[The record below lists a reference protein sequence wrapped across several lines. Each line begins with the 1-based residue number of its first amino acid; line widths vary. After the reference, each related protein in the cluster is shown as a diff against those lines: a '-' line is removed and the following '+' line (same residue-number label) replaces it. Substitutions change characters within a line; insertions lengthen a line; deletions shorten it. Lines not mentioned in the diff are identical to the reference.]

1 MKNYKEILKMAV
13 GNEVEAYEFYRD
25 AAAKMKDP
33 AMKKTF
39 MELADEE
46 SGHKVLLEGFLSN
59 EMKDMKFSDEKDYK
73 VVETVEAPQALD
85 RYGFQD
91 AIALAMKK
99 KRAGSNGDVPAI
111 ADASEGAKQKETFL
125 ELAKM
130 ERGTRFAPRRYLHR
144 HRVYRSLQDN
154 SLHKGPKDKRSA
166 LYLGR
171 ALLY

>member
-46 SGHKVLLEGFLSN
+46 SGHKVLLEGYLSN

-73 VVETVEAPQALD
+73 VAETVEAPQTLSTDMA
-85 RYGFQD
+85 FKD

-99 KRAGSNGDVPAI
+99 EQEAMEMYELF
-111 ADASEGAKQKETFL
+111 ADASEEAKQKETFL

-130 ERGTRFAPRRYLHR
+130 EKG
-144 HRVYRSLQDN
+144 
-154 SLHKGPKDKRSA
+154 HKVRLEGIYTDIA
-166 LYLGR
+166 FIE
-171 ALLY
+171 AW

>member
-73 VVETVEAPQALD
+73 VAETVEAPQTLSTDMA
-85 RYGFQD
+85 FKD

-99 KRAGSNGDVPAI
+99 EQEAMEMYQQF

-130 ERGTRFAPRRYLHR
+130 EKGHKVRGNVL
-144 HRVYRSLQDN
+144 
-154 SLHKGPKDKRSA
+154 
-166 LYLGR
+166 
-171 ALLY
+171 

>member
-1 MKNYKEILKMAV
+1 MKNYKEILQMAV

-39 MELADEE
+39 QELADEE

-59 EMKDMKFSDEKDYK
+59 EMKDMKFINEKDYK
-73 VVETVEAPQALD
+73 VAETVEAPQTLSTDMA
-85 RYGFQD
+85 FKD

-99 KRAGSNGDVPAI
+99 EQEAMEMYQQF

-130 ERGTRFAPRRYLHR
+130 EKG
-144 HRVYRSLQDN
+144 
-154 SLHKGPKDKRSA
+154 HKVRLEGIYTDIA
-166 LYLGR
+166 FIEVW
-171 ALLY
+171 

>member
-13 GNEVEAYEFYRD
+13 GNEVESFEFYRD

-39 MELADEE
+39 QELADEE

-73 VVETVEAPQALD
+73 VAETVEAPQTLSTDMA
-85 RYGFQD
+85 FKD

-99 KRAGSNGDVPAI
+99 EQEAMEMYQQF

-130 ERGTRFAPRRYLHR
+130 EKG
-144 HRVYRSLQDN
+144 
-154 SLHKGPKDKRSA
+154 HKVRLEGIYTDIA
-166 LYLGR
+166 FIEVW
-171 ALLY
+171 

>member
-13 GNEVEAYEFYRD
+13 GNEVEAFEFYRD

-39 MELADEE
+39 QELADEE

-73 VVETVEAPQALD
+73 VAETVEAPQTLSTDMA
-85 RYGFQD
+85 FKD

-99 KRAGSNGDVPAI
+99 EQEAMEMYQQF
-111 ADASEGAKQKETFL
+111 ADASDEAKQKETFL

-130 ERGTRFAPRRYLHR
+130 EKG
-144 HRVYRSLQDN
+144 
-154 SLHKGPKDKRSA
+154 HKVRLEGIYTDIA
-166 LYLGR
+166 FIEVW
-171 ALLY
+171 

>member
-73 VVETVEAPQALD
+73 VAETVEAPQTLSTDMA
-85 RYGFQD
+85 FKD

-99 KRAGSNGDVPAI
+99 EQEAI
-111 ADASEGAKQKETFL
+111 KMYQQFADASEGAKQKETFL

-130 ERGTRFAPRRYLHR
+130 EKG
-144 HRVYRSLQDN
+144 
-154 SLHKGPKDKRSA
+154 HKVRLEGIYTDIA
-166 LYLGR
+166 FIEVW
-171 ALLY
+171 

>member
-13 GNEVEAYEFYRD
+13 GNEVEAFEFYRD

-39 MELADEE
+39 QELADEE

-73 VVETVEAPQALD
+73 VAETVEAPQTLSTDMA
-85 RYGFQD
+85 FKD

-99 KRAGSNGDVPAI
+99 EQEAMEMYQQF
-111 ADASEGAKQKETFL
+111 ADASEEAKQKETFL

-130 ERGTRFAPRRYLHR
+130 EKG
-144 HRVYRSLQDN
+144 
-154 SLHKGPKDKRSA
+154 HKVRLEGIYTDIA
-166 LYLGR
+166 FIEVW
-171 ALLY
+171 

>member
-46 SGHKVLLEGFLSN
+46 SGHKVLLEGYLSN
-59 EMKDMKFSDEKDYK
+59 EMKDMKFSEEKDYK
-73 VVETVEAPQALD
+73 VAETVEAPQALSTD
-85 RYGFQD
+85 MAFKD

-99 KRAGSNGDVPAI
+99 EQEAMEMYQQF
-111 ADASEGAKQKETFL
+111 ADASEEAKQKETFL

-130 ERGTRFAPRRYLHR
+130 EKG
-144 HRVYRSLQDN
+144 
-154 SLHKGPKDKRSA
+154 HKVRLEGIYTDIA
-166 LYLGR
+166 FIEVW
-171 ALLY
+171 

>member
-73 VVETVEAPQALD
+73 VAETVEAPQALSTD
-85 RYGFQD
+85 MAFKD

-99 KRAGSNGDVPAI
+99 EQEAMEMYQQF

-130 ERGTRFAPRRYLHR
+130 EKG
-144 HRVYRSLQDN
+144 
-154 SLHKGPKDKRSA
+154 HKVRLEGIYTDIA
-166 LYLGR
+166 FIEVW
-171 ALLY
+171 

>member
-13 GNEVEAYEFYRD
+13 GNEVESFEFYRD

-39 MELADEE
+39 QELADEE

-73 VVETVEAPQALD
+73 VAETVEAPQTLSTDMA
-85 RYGFQD
+85 FKD

-99 KRAGSNGDVPAI
+99 EQEAMEMYQQF
-111 ADASEGAKQKETFL
+111 ADASDEAKQKETFL

-130 ERGTRFAPRRYLHR
+130 EKG
-144 HRVYRSLQDN
+144 
-154 SLHKGPKDKRSA
+154 HKVRLEGIYTDIA
-166 LYLGR
+166 FIEVW
-171 ALLY
+171 

>member
-1 MKNYKEILKMAV
+1 MAV

-73 VVETVEAPQALD
+73 VAETVEAPQTLSTDMA
-85 RYGFQD
+85 FKD

-99 KRAGSNGDVPAI
+99 EQEAMEMYQQF

-130 ERGTRFAPRRYLHR
+130 EKG
-144 HRVYRSLQDN
+144 
-154 SLHKGPKDKRSA
+154 HKVRLEGIYTDIA
-166 LYLGR
+166 FIEVW
-171 ALLY
+171 

>member
-13 GNEVEAYEFYRD
+13 GNEVESFEFYRD

-39 MELADEE
+39 QELADEE

-73 VVETVEAPQALD
+73 VAETVEAPQTLSTDMA
-85 RYGFQD
+85 FKD

-99 KRAGSNGDVPAI
+99 EQEAMEMYQQF
-111 ADASEGAKQKETFL
+111 ADASEEAKQKETFL

-130 ERGTRFAPRRYLHR
+130 EKG
-144 HRVYRSLQDN
+144 
-154 SLHKGPKDKRSA
+154 HKVRLEGIYTDIA
-166 LYLGR
+166 FIEVW
-171 ALLY
+171 

>member
-46 SGHKVLLEGFLSN
+46 SGHKVLLEGYLSN

-73 VVETVEAPQALD
+73 VAETVEAPQALSTD
-85 RYGFQD
+85 MAFKD

-99 KRAGSNGDVPAI
+99 EQEAMEMYQQF
-111 ADASEGAKQKETFL
+111 ADASEGAKQKTTFL
-125 ELAKM
+125 ELVKM
-130 ERGTRFAPRRYLHR
+130 EKG
-144 HRVYRSLQDN
+144 
-154 SLHKGPKDKRSA
+154 HKVRLEDIYTNIA
-166 LYLGR
+166 FVEIW
-171 ALLY
+171 

>member
-1 MKNYKEILKMAV
+1 MINYKEILKMAV

-39 MELADEE
+39 QELADEE
-46 SGHKVLLEGFLSN
+46 AGHKVLLEGYLSN

-73 VVETVEAPQALD
+73 VAETVEAPQTLSTDMA
-85 RYGFQD
+85 FKD

-99 KRAGSNGDVPAI
+99 EQEAMEMYQQF
-111 ADASEGAKQKETFL
+111 ADASEEAKQKETFL

-130 ERGTRFAPRRYLHR
+130 EKG
-144 HRVYRSLQDN
+144 
-154 SLHKGPKDKRSA
+154 HKVRLEGIYTDIA
-166 LYLGR
+166 FIEVW
-171 ALLY
+171 

>member
-13 GNEVEAYEFYRD
+13 GNEVEAFEFYRD

-39 MELADEE
+39 QELADEE

-73 VVETVEAPQALD
+73 VAETVEAPQALSTD
-85 RYGFQD
+85 MAFKD

-99 KRAGSNGDVPAI
+99 EQEAMEMYQQF
-111 ADASEGAKQKETFL
+111 ADASDEAKQKETFL

-130 ERGTRFAPRRYLHR
+130 EKG
-144 HRVYRSLQDN
+144 
-154 SLHKGPKDKRSA
+154 HKVRLEGIYTDIA
-166 LYLGR
+166 FIEVW
-171 ALLY
+171 

>member
-39 MELADEE
+39 QELADEE
-46 SGHKVLLEGFLSN
+46 SGHKVLLEGYLSN
-59 EMKDMKFSDEKDYK
+59 EMKDMKFSEEKDYK
-73 VVETVEAPQALD
+73 VAETVEAPQALSTD
-85 RYGFQD
+85 MAFKD

-99 KRAGSNGDVPAI
+99 EQEAMEMYQQF

-130 ERGTRFAPRRYLHR
+130 EKG
-144 HRVYRSLQDN
+144 
-154 SLHKGPKDKRSA
+154 HKVRLEGIYTDIA
-166 LYLGR
+166 VTEVW
-171 ALLY
+171 

>member
-1 MKNYKEILKMAV
+1 MAV

-39 MELADEE
+39 IELADEE
-46 SGHKVLLEGFLSN
+46 SGHKVLLEGYLSN

-73 VVETVEAPQALD
+73 VAETVEAPQALSTD
-85 RYGFQD
+85 MAFKD

-99 KRAGSNGDVPAI
+99 EQEAMEMYQLF
-111 ADASEGAKQKETFL
+111 ADASEEAKQKETFL

-130 ERGTRFAPRRYLHR
+130 EKG
-144 HRVYRSLQDN
+144 
-154 SLHKGPKDKRSA
+154 HKVRLEDIYTNIA
-166 LYLGR
+166 FIEVW
-171 ALLY
+171 

>member
-59 EMKDMKFSDEKDYK
+59 EMKDMKFIDEKDYK
-73 VVETVEAPQALD
+73 VAETVEAPQTLSTDMA
-85 RYGFQD
+85 FKD

-99 KRAGSNGDVPAI
+99 EQEAMEMYQQF

-130 ERGTRFAPRRYLHR
+130 EKG
-144 HRVYRSLQDN
+144 
-154 SLHKGPKDKRSA
+154 HKVRLEGIYTDIA
-166 LYLGR
+166 FIEVW
-171 ALLY
+171 

>member
-46 SGHKVLLEGFLSN
+46 SGHKVLLEGYLSN

-73 VVETVEAPQALD
+73 VAETVEAPQTLSTDMA
-85 RYGFQD
+85 FKD

-99 KRAGSNGDVPAI
+99 EQEAMEMYQQF

-130 ERGTRFAPRRYLHR
+130 EKG
-144 HRVYRSLQDN
+144 
-154 SLHKGPKDKRSA
+154 HKVRLEDIYTNIA
-166 LYLGR
+166 FVEIW
-171 ALLY
+171 

>member
-1 MKNYKEILKMAV
+1 MKNYKEILQMAV

-39 MELADEE
+39 QELADEE

-59 EMKDMKFSDEKDYK
+59 EMKDMKFINEKDYK
-73 VVETVEAPQALD
+73 VAETVEAPQTLSIDMA
-85 RYGFQD
+85 FKD

-99 KRAGSNGDVPAI
+99 EQEAMEMYQQF

-130 ERGTRFAPRRYLHR
+130 EKG
-144 HRVYRSLQDN
+144 
-154 SLHKGPKDKRSA
+154 HKVRLEGIYTDIA
-166 LYLGR
+166 FIEVW
-171 ALLY
+171 

>member
-46 SGHKVLLEGFLSN
+46 SGHKVLLEGFLNN
-59 EMKDMKFSDEKDYK
+59 EMKDMKFSEEKDYK
-73 VVETVEAPQALD
+73 VAETVEAPQALSTD
-85 RYGFQD
+85 MAFKD

-99 KRAGSNGDVPAI
+99 EQEAMEMYQQF

-130 ERGTRFAPRRYLHR
+130 EKG
-144 HRVYRSLQDN
+144 
-154 SLHKGPKDKRSA
+154 HKVRLEGIYTDIA
-166 LYLGR
+166 FIEVW
-171 ALLY
+171 

>member
-46 SGHKVLLEGFLSN
+46 SGHKVLLEGYLSN

-73 VVETVEAPQALD
+73 VAETVEAPQALSTD
-85 RYGFQD
+85 MAFKD

-99 KRAGSNGDVPAI
+99 EQEAMEMYQLF
-111 ADASEGAKQKETFL
+111 ADASEEAKQKETFL

-130 ERGTRFAPRRYLHR
+130 EKG
-144 HRVYRSLQDN
+144 
-154 SLHKGPKDKRSA
+154 HKVRLEDIYTNIA
-166 LYLGR
+166 FIEVW
-171 ALLY
+171 

>member
-46 SGHKVLLEGFLSN
+46 SGHKVLLEGYLSN
-59 EMKDMKFSDEKDYK
+59 EMKDMKFSEEKDYK
-73 VVETVEAPQALD
+73 VAETVEAPQALSTD
-85 RYGFQD
+85 MAFKD

-99 KRAGSNGDVPAI
+99 EQEAMEKAREKESGSEIVYLEEKTKKRKEKPETKPRERKKEKPEAFS
-111 ADASEGAKQKETFL
+111 ASF
-125 ELAKM
+125 
-130 ERGTRFAPRRYLHR
+130 R
-144 HRVYRSLQDN
+144 
-154 SLHKGPKDKRSA
+154 
-166 LYLGR
+166 
-171 ALLY
+171 